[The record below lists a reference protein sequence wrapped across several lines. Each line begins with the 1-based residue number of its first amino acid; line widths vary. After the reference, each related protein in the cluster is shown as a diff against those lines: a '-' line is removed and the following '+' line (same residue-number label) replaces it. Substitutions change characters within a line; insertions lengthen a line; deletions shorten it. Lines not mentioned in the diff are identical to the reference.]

1 MITLSFD
8 NMPLFA
14 CRFQQHYSIS
24 VTLLLTGEHHCASH
38 YISMYYL
45 SNVWQSEGGVSPLI
59 LMHVFFFLKL
69 FH

>member
-1 MITLSFD
+1 
-8 NMPLFA
+8 
-14 CRFQQHYSIS
+14 
-24 VTLLLTGEHHCASH
+24 LTGEHHCAIH